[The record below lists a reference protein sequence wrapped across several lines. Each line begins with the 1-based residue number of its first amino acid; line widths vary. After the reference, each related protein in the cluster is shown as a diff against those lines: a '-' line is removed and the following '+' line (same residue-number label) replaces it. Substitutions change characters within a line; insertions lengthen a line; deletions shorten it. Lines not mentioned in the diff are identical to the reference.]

1 MILCVVSGQIRPGQL
16 DAVSQSFRTAYSP
29 VAAAARGLRR
39 YVVGVRPSDDGG
51 HRLAAMSIWDD
62 IDGALAAYGGELATP
77 RTLDG
82 LDVGVKLDR
91 VDYYEVEAIR
101 AGRDERVPTRLRLTA
116 GTVARGLDA
125 DVQQELRTRVPDLP
139 DEAIEAYVGRR
150 VLGRVVE
157 IAFMSTWTQAPPGL
171 ALDAPIWPAI
181 SDRYETFRMELH
193 DVVLEGLGPAARE
206 PPADLPSGAGRAIRP
221 RRAEP
226 RRRAPQ

>member
-1 MILCVVSGQIRPGQL
+1 MILRVVGGQIRPGEL
-16 DAVSQSFRTAYSP
+16 DAVSRSFRIAYAP
-29 VAAAARGLRR
+29 IAAATRGLRR

-62 IDGALAAYGGELATP
+62 LDGALAAYGGELATP

-82 LDVGVKLDR
+82 LDHGARLDR
-91 VDYYEVEAIR
+91 VDYFEAEALR
-101 AGRDERVPTRLRLTA
+101 ARSDDREPTRLRLTA
-116 GTVARGLDA
+116 GTLARGLDA
-125 DVQQELRTRVPDLP
+125 DVQQELRARVLELP

-157 IAFMSTWTQAPPGL
+157 IAFVSTWTEAPPEL

-193 DVVLEGLGPAARE
+193 DVILA
-206 PPADLPSGAGRAIRP
+206 GAGPSAAGRERA
-221 RRAEP
+221 
-226 RRRAPQ
+226 